1 MRRILTALA
10 LAALLALAAC
20 GNAREA
26 AREGFEALQTEGAA
40 AADTLAK
47 GAEWVVCNAATV
59 GAVRRR
65 WGQSVEDAKV
75 YAAFCSSPQ
84 DAALMRL
91 DARIEALERKNS
103 PEPPASPVSAGPGA
117 AVAPAGDE
125 APGPGAALAPSL
137 ADPTAVDGLTIPA
150 SPTVILGQ
158 VIKTLTG
165 MGVP

>member
-1 MRRILTALA
+1 MRRILTALV

-65 WGQSVEDAKV
+65 WGQSVEEAKV

-91 DARIEALERKNS
+91 EARVEEIERKANS
-103 PEPPASPVSAGPGA
+103 ERP
-117 AVAPAGDE
+117 AVAPAPP
-125 APGPGAALAPSL
+125 APPAGPGAALAPR
-137 ADPTAVDGLTIPA
+137 APDPAAVDGLTTGI
-150 SPTVILGQ
+150 SPTETLARVIIQLNGLG
-158 VIKTLTG
+158 I
-165 MGVP
+165 P